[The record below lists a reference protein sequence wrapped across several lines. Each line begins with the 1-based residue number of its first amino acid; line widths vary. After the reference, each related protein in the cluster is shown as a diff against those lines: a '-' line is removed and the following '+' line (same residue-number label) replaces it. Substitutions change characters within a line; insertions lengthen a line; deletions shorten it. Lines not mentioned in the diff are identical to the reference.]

1 MIIHRPFLRSPV
13 FVVTGLILLAACA
26 EQKNGYEQE
35 QSVLNIPEGE
45 ATYTLKEF
53 AKQAEVEIMFN
64 PQSVYGVNTNA
75 VIGEYYPHSALR
87 IMLKDTSLTIDFDE
101 ETGAYGVMRNEL

>member
-1 MIIHRPFLRSPV
+1 MFFRRPISCSFTLLV
-13 FVVTGLILLAACA
+13 IVLIVLTACSS
-26 EQKNGYEQE
+26 KK

-45 ATYTLKEF
+45 ATHTLMEF

-64 PQSVYGVNTNA
+64 PQSVSGVKTNA
-75 VIGEYYPHSALR
+75 VVGEYNPHSALR
-87 IMLKDTSLTIDFDE
+87 IMLEGTVLTIDYDE